1 MAAIDFPDSPT
12 IGDNFVAGNSSYRWT
27 GTSWISNNLGSI
39 AWTDVTSKP
48 ADFPPSTHAHIASD
62 VTDIQTFVDARVQ
75 LVVDTA
81 PAALDTLNELAA
93 SLNDDADFAG
103 TMTTALS
110 GKAAVS
116 HVHPI
121 SEVTSLQTELDAK
134 AASSHSHAV
143 SDVTGLQDALDAKK
157 AEAIYEIAA
166 NNTLLANS
174 RYFVNTTAARTLTL
188 PSAPAVGAEIWIVD
202 QSNQAETYNI
212 TVNNGGS
219 LINGASDTLVIDVNG
234 AIATLVYTGSTL
246 GWRI

>member
-12 IGDNFVAGNSSYRWT
+12 IGDNFTAGNSSYRWT
-27 GTSWISNNLGSI
+27 GTSWISSNLGSI
-39 AWTDVTSKP
+39 AWTDVTDKP
-48 ADFPPSTHAHIASD
+48 AEVETSSAIE
-62 VTDIQTFVDARVQ
+62 TFVDGRVQ
-75 LVVDTA
+75 LIVAAA

-110 GKAAVS
+110 GKAATVHTHVKS
-116 HVHPI
+116 DITDFAHVHPI
-121 SEVTSLQTELDAK
+121 SEVTSLQ
-134 AASSHSHAV
+134 
-143 SDVTGLQDALDAKK
+143 DALDARKP
-157 AEAIYEIAA
+157 ETNYEIAA
-166 NNTLLANS
+166 NNTLLPNS

-188 PSAPAVGAEIWIVD
+188 PSAPAVGAEIWVID

-219 LINGASDTLVIDVNG
+219 LINGVSDTLVIDVSG
-234 AIATLVYTGSTL
+234 AIATLIYTGSTL

>member
-12 IGDNFVAGNSSYRWT
+12 IGDNFTAGNSSYRWT

-48 ADFPPSTHAHIASD
+48 AEVETSAAIE
-62 VTDIQTFVDARVQ
+62 TFVDGRVQ
-75 LVVDTA
+75 LIVAAA

-110 GKAAVS
+110 GKAATVHTHVKS
-116 HVHPI
+116 DITDFAHVHAI
-121 SEVTSLQTELDAK
+121 SEVTSLQ
-134 AASSHSHAV
+134 
-143 SDVTGLQDALDAKK
+143 DALDARKP
-157 AEAIYEIAA
+157 ETNYEIAA
-166 NNTLLANS
+166 NNTLLPNS

-188 PSAPAVGAEIWIVD
+188 PSTPAVGAEIWIVD

-219 LINGASDTLVIDVNG
+219 LINGVSDTLVVDING

>member
-27 GTSWISNNLGSI
+27 GTSWISNILGQI

-48 ADFPPSTHAHIASD
+48 AEVETSSAIE
-62 VTDIQTFVDARVQ
+62 TFVDGRVQ
-75 LVVDTA
+75 LIVAAA

-110 GKAAVS
+110 GKAATVHTHVKS
-116 HVHPI
+116 DITDFAHVHTI
-121 SEVTSLQTELDAK
+121 SEVTSLQ
-134 AASSHSHAV
+134 
-143 SDVTGLQDALDAKK
+143 DALDARKP
-157 AEAIYEIAA
+157 ETNYEIAA

-188 PSAPAVGAEIWIVD
+188 PSSPAVGAEIWIAD

-219 LINGASDTLVIDVNG
+219 LINGVSDTLVIDVNG
-234 AIATLVYTGSTL
+234 AIAKLVYTGSTL